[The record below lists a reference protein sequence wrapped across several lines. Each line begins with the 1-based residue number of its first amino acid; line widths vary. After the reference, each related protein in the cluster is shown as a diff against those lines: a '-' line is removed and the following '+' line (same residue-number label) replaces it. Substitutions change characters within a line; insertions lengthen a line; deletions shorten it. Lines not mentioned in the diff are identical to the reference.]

1 MLDEKITVLIKQF
14 INFGIVGVSNTGI
27 YLALYYVLLFFN
39 VDYIISYCISFVVSV
54 LNAYYWNNR
63 YVFKKQTK
71 GHVKPFLKTFC
82 AYGSTFIL
90 SLGLLILMVDYM
102 GISKTIAP
110 VINLLIT
117 VPLNFLLN
125 KLWAFK

>member
-1 MLDEKITVLIKQF
+1 MLNENTTTLIKQF
-14 INFGIVGVSNTGI
+14 INFGIVGVSNTVI
-27 YLALYYVLLFFN
+27 YLVVYYVLLFYKVN
-39 VDYIISYCISFVVSV
+39 YIVAYSVSFVVSV

-63 YVFKKQTK
+63 YVFNKSKQ
-71 GHVKPFLKTFC
+71 GHIKPLLKTIC

-90 SLGLLILMVDYM
+90 SVGLLILMVDDM
-102 GISKTIAP
+102 NISQNLAP

-117 VPLNFLLN
+117 IPLNFLLN